1 MKEINTGSEK
11 VRIRKADVSDAAA
24 LIEYL
29 NIIGGE
35 SDFMTFGPGEFNRS
49 VEAEAEF
56 IADALK
62 KRNALFLIAV
72 SNGRVVGNLNFSGG
86 PRERNAH
93 TGEFGVSVLKEYW
106 GMGIGED
113 LISCLIEWSRSS
125 GIIRKI
131 NLRVRTDN
139 SRGIRLYRKLGFEEE
154 GTVKRDFLIGGKF
167 YDSLL
172 MGIMIDRKG

>member
-1 MKEINTGSEK
+1 MKEI
-11 VRIRKADVSDAAA
+11 RIRKAEISDAAA

-35 SDFMTFGPGEFNRS
+35 SDFLTFGPGEFGRS

-56 IADALK
+56 IENALK
-62 KRNALFLIAV
+62 KKNALFLVAEAGGRIA
-72 SNGRVVGNLNFSGG
+72 GNLNFSGG

-106 GMGIGED
+106 GKGIGEELVRH
-113 LISCLIEWSRSS
+113 LISWSQSS
-125 GIIRKI
+125 GVIRKI

-139 SRGIRLYRKLGFEEE
+139 TRGISLYKKLGFAEE
-154 GTVKRDFLIGGKF
+154 GIVRRDFLIGGDF
-167 YDSLL
+167 YDSML
-172 MGIMIDRKG
+172 MGLLID